1 MGGSCRRRLP
11 SEVVNLGHQFLSA
24 PCLHLPC
31 RSRTLC
37 VIVRRPEIFVQL
49 RNRFDRVRERISTML
64 FDLLG
69 EPWGVPGEARYRV
82 GPLQVPDDHTGSLA
96 ADAVVLFAERARLA
110 DPNFRLD

>member
-1 MGGSCRRRLP
+1 MVGSCRRRLP

-69 EPWGVPGEARYRV
+69 EPWGHVGYQTGQFVPTSTAPGNSANLDA
-82 GPLQVPDDHTGSLA
+82 PTGRSTW
-96 ADAVVLFAERARLA
+96 
-110 DPNFRLD
+110 